1 MLCWSRTSE
10 MLTCTCSSRPAMLNR
25 LPPYS
30 GIKLSTR
37 VTRDNCIA
45 VQDSIRRSHRFD
57 ALLQDLPNFIQRKVL
72 DRSIPCNNIVVGV
85 GKLIGDQVLLYVA
98 NRGMAMPLARV
109 DYCGRIAIDGVDL

>member
-10 MLTCTCSSRPAMLNR
+10 MLTCTWSSRLVIWMTLT
-25 LPPYS
+25 
-30 GIKLSTR
+30 G
-37 VTRDNCIA
+37 VTSDNCIA